1 MNDVPTKVLWKFVLI
16 EQTMIEAPVKQQGA
30 WTAGRIEANKRYDHA
45 DHVLC
50 VTNLPS
56 AP

>member
-16 EQTMIEAPVKQQGA
+16 EQTMIEAPVKQQDA
-30 WTAGRIEANKRYDHA
+30 WTAGRNEASKRYDHA
-45 DHVLC
+45 DQVLY

-56 AP
+56 AS